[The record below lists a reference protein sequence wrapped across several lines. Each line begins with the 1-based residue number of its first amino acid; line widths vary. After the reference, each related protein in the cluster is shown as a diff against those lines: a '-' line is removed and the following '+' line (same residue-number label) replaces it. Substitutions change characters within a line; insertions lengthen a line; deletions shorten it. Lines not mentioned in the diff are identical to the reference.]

1 MNSLFSNTLVI
12 VDDDQA
18 HSVLIKRSL
27 KRSGLKCKMVFLESG
42 QQVLDYVYGLGEF
55 SSQPR
60 PFRLTLILDINMPG
74 INGIQ
79 VLKKLK
85 SADNTRHIPIF
96 MLTTTDDPKEIDECY
111 RHGCNAY
118 VIKPVNHDAFV
129 DRIRELGNF
138 IKVIQIPHSI

>member
-1 MNSLFSNTLVI
+1 MSNLSTTLVI
-12 VDDDQA
+12 VDDDPA

-27 KRSGLKCKMVFLESG
+27 KRSGLESKMVFLQSG
-42 QQVLDYVYGLGEF
+42 KQVLDYVFGEGEY

-60 PFRLTLILDINMPG
+60 PFSLTLILDINMPG

-79 VLKKLK
+79 VLKRLK
-85 SADNTRHIPIF
+85 SSEITGHIPVF

-118 VIKPVNHDAFV
+118 VIKPVNHDEFV
-129 DRIRELGNF
+129 NRIRELGNF
-138 IKVIQIPHSI
+138 IKVMQIPHFT